1 MEANMVRNNISSPDL
16 STMRPPTVDRT
27 TPSAPERTEITPREA
42 PAQRSEPPA
51 RSTPPIRSAVSSTT
65 SRSTQPSRPA
75 PSFEAMSTPN
85 VDILSAHPTLTSLS
99 TESLTFG
106 IPFSSNE
113 ISEASIAQA
122 IASVNNSLQMS
133 SFSLSHNIHEDTNMV
148 MVQVIDS
155 NTQEVL
161 REIPSES
168 RLDLI
173 ARMREF
179 VGILFDVTG

>member
-1 MEANMVRNNISSPDL
+1 
-16 STMRPPTVDRT
+16 
-27 TPSAPERTEITPREA
+27 
-42 PAQRSEPPA
+42 
-51 RSTPPIRSAVSSTT
+51 
-65 SRSTQPSRPA
+65 
-75 PSFEAMSTPN
+75 MSTPN